1 MNRSAVL
8 VLLHMVKPL
17 LRRFM
22 EYAEFRT
29 EPTKGSRWVVEAS
42 REPSMM
48 VTTEGVIPH
57 P

>member
-1 MNRSAVL
+1 
-8 VLLHMVKPL
+8 MVKPL